1 MLNLLSSFCN
11 IFLGSEEKILPNDI
25 IMNKSEEK
33 VGEATQD
40 ETSIEENEP
49 DTDDSAMSPSILSTV
64 SKYFSGNN
72 HHDDGDDED
81 DVKSPEFGSVVTT
94 RQTRSRSSMESND
107 SKSHSESSANSNK
120 QQQNNKNGH
129 KKQNLSVDLDAK
141 SGDTSAN
148 ISERNSE
155 YNSSHVIN
163 VDGKNKK
170 RVIRGKRK
178 MVDDS
183 FDGEPS
189 VATSQNASKKSK
201 RCLDANDIMK
211 SYDDNNDSQGNIESR
226 IETEESVPTR
236 RQLRARKTDK

>member
-1 MLNLLSSFCN
+1 
-11 IFLGSEEKILPNDI
+11 
-25 IMNKSEEK
+25 
-33 VGEATQD
+33 
-40 ETSIEENEP
+40 
-49 DTDDSAMSPSILSTV
+49 MSPSILSTV

-141 SGDTSAN
+141 NGDTSAN
-148 ISERNSE
+148 ISERK

-178 MVDDS
+178 MADDS

-201 RCLDANDIMK
+201 RSVEANDIMK
-211 SYDDNNDSQGNIESR
+211 SYANNNDSQGNIESR
-226 IETEESVPTR
+226 IGTEESVPTR